1 MTRWLAAL
9 CGVTFLF
16 VCYADAA
23 ETVGALRSARPECD
37 PNYSDCS
44 TLIRVY
50 TTDEVDQLILKALEN
65 LGKQYDRELA
75 HLKATVDTQSQQI
88 AELRKK
94 AGLR

>member
-16 VCYADAA
+16 VCHADAA
-23 ETVGALRSARPECD
+23 ENVAALRPRPECD
-37 PNYSDCS
+37 PDYSDCS
-44 TLIRVY
+44 NVIQIY
-50 TTDEVDQLILKALEN
+50 TTAEVRQIILKALED
-65 LGKQYDRELA
+65 LGNKYDRELS
-75 HLKATVDTQSQQI
+75 HLKATVDAQSQQI